1 MKIKKID
8 YGGKMDEKDKT
19 FKRIKEK
26 ILSNIEVSRREFDFM
41 KLNANLFKSIKFIKK
56 RKARKKWLTRK
67 SKTAR

>member
-1 MKIKKID
+1 
-8 YGGKMDEKDKT
+8 MDEKEKT

-56 RKARKKWLTRK
+56 RKAKRKCPKECRE
-67 SKTAR
+67 KTKN

>member
-1 MKIKKID
+1 
-8 YGGKMDEKDKT
+8 MDEKEKT

-56 RKARKKWLTRK
+56 RKAKNKWLKECRE
-67 SKTAR
+67 KTKN

>member
-1 MKIKKID
+1 
-8 YGGKMDEKDKT
+8 MDEKEKT

-56 RKARKKWLTRK
+56 RKAKKKWLTRK
-67 SKTAR
+67 LTGKTKR